1 MSKCDIFVTWL
12 DPLENGHIFLIWLV
26 EVPVGNFWLGT
37 LSKQGDMG
45 VANADNS
52 LVKFVIFVSVTTGS
66 IKI

>member
-1 MSKCDIFVTWL
+1 MFKLTLSLKWL
-12 DPLENGHIFLIWLV
+12 DFINM
-26 EVPVGNFWLGT
+26 VGVYVVNLGFYKT
-37 LSKQGDMG
+37 SSEHGDMG